1 MNKLLTSWKSA
12 TFLNKMSA
20 ETMLESLVSQALSSI
35 ITTNKSFSPL
45 IGLEANSYSILML
58 ALPSS
63 AISPSSISSSLDQS
77 ALIVQTIPSFLMEL
91 VDSIVLRDI
100 TQLEKKFVL
109 IVGKDTTGMELPV
122 WKNALLD
129 NSWTLLIMNVNV
141 QQVST
146 GTELDVSVVLVEG
159 SSTMIRTFV
168 NVQKEQDGMDSAV
181 LPYQS
186 VKMEK
191 NGMSL
196 SLCVNVLSIVFGMEH
211 TA

>member
-1 MNKLLTSWKSA
+1 
-12 TFLNKMSA
+12 
-20 ETMLESLVSQALSSI
+20 
-35 ITTNKSFSPL
+35 
-45 IGLEANSYSILML
+45 
-58 ALPSS
+58 
-63 AISPSSISSSLDQS
+63 
-77 ALIVQTIPSFLMEL
+77 
-91 VDSIVLRDI
+91 
-100 TQLEKKFVL
+100 
-109 IVGKDTTGMELPV
+109 
-122 WKNALLD
+122 
-129 NSWTLLIMNVNV
+129 MNVNV

-146 GTELDVSVVLVEG
+146 GTELDVSVVLVEE

>member
-1 MNKLLTSWKSA
+1 
-12 TFLNKMSA
+12 
-20 ETMLESLVSQALSSI
+20 MLESLVSQALSSI